1 MSAIWLAGAC
11 SALCGLELFRR
22 APTAALGGRS
32 FASHPRPMLD
42 SPNTAIWR
50 MTWMSKSKAS
60 AAPQPVMINDS
71 NLSRAWARL
80 LLGVLDGA
88 GTEVSPLVLSVTGFG
103 ENGAVPEESAVRH
116 ALDHLLKRKRRL
128 KVEDV
133 AFTIFPQRVWEM
145 SRGDRARL
153 FTLYRAT

>member
-1 MSAIWLAGAC
+1 MAGC
-11 SALCGLELFRR
+11 SAPCVPGSFKP
-22 APTAALGGRS
+22 APTAAPGRS
-32 FASHPRPMLD
+32 SSASRPKPTSV
-42 SPNTAIWR
+42 SPNIAIWR
-50 MTWMSKSKAS
+50 TTRMSKSKAS
-60 AAPQPVMINDS
+60 AALEPLMINDT

-103 ENGAVPEESAVRH
+103 ENGAVPEDSAVRH

-133 AFTIFPQRVWEM
+133 A
-145 SRGDRARL
+145 
-153 FTLYRAT
+153 